1 MNKKRLPLL
10 NKDVYFDVKKIIK
23 YFFNFISK
31 IGYCIVYSLST
42 MFKLKTHFILK
53 LLTYCAPV
61 VTILIFLSFMPY
73 LSADKS
79 LLENIKKED
88 NIKTDLIV
96 EDNQCSDI
104 NQEEVVSSKLSP
116 KNDETKPDIIKIDS
130 QDGFAIFI
138 DDEYYGNVLEKKTIE
153 KMFEERLNYY
163 RSQENLENIKFQKN
177 IRYNPGTYPKDTF
190 ISVEEMLL
198 KINDGNIEEKRYEIQ
213 QGDSLSLIALNN
225 NITIEQLLKL
235 NPEITDPNL
244 CLPGQSLLIMKAYEN
259 NPIEYTKKVEKIIEV
274 TYETTTEESNQISIG
289 QSAVLSAGVN
299 GKAKNIVQE
308 KYLNNYKIGEDIID
322 SQIIVEPIS
331 EIIAIGTKQNKS
343 NALPSQGSDLLDGT
357 GVFMWPVDG
366 GYISD
371 YFGGARNH
379 KGLDIGAPEGT
390 SAFAAENGEV
400 LASGW
405 NMGGY
410 GYFVMVNHS
419 DGYATLYGHLS
430 KLLVSNGQKVN
441 KGDVI
446 GQIGNTGDSYGSH
459 LHFEVRLNAVCQ
471 DPALYLKTN

>member
-130 QDGFAIFI
+130 QEGFAIFI

-213 QGDSLSLIALNN
+213 Q
-225 NITIEQLLKL
+225 
-235 NPEITDPNL
+235 EIY
-244 CLPGQSLLIMKAYEN
+244 C
-259 NPIEYTKKVEKIIEV
+259 
-274 TYETTTEESNQISIG
+274 
-289 QSAVLSAGVN
+289 
-299 GKAKNIVQE
+299 
-308 KYLNNYKIGEDIID
+308 
-322 SQIIVEPIS
+322 
-331 EIIAIGTKQNKS
+331 
-343 NALPSQGSDLLDGT
+343 
-357 GVFMWPVDG
+357 
-366 GYISD
+366 
-371 YFGGARNH
+371 H
-379 KGLDIGAPEGT
+379 
-390 SAFAAENGEV
+390 
-400 LASGW
+400 
-405 NMGGY
+405 
-410 GYFVMVNHS
+410 
-419 DGYATLYGHLS
+419 
-430 KLLVSNGQKVN
+430 
-441 KGDVI
+441 
-446 GQIGNTGDSYGSH
+446 
-459 LHFEVRLNAVCQ
+459 
-471 DPALYLKTN
+471 